1 MYITINKPY
10 SKNYIYTY
18 IYSII
23 MYMILYVYTIIHIY
37 IYHYIP
43 RSGNLATLPKGKSPV
58 GVMAAPKHGRR
69 VDAPKKGQDEVG
81 HGMVQQFSAIF
92 FGTFKR
98 SKVGWTQGYP
108 LVN

>member
-1 MYITINKPY
+1 
-10 SKNYIYTY
+10 
-18 IYSII
+18 

-98 SKVGWTQGYP
+98 SKVGWTQGLP
-108 LVN
+108 SGKLT

>member
-1 MYITINKPY
+1 MYIQ
-10 SKNYIYTY
+10 
-18 IYSII
+18 
-23 MYMILYVYTIIHIY
+23 LYIY

-98 SKVGWTQGYP
+98 SKVG
-108 LVN
+108 